1 MKKIGLLLALL
12 VLCPW
17 LTGCGQVQIR
27 DACDKYQQAVG
38 PEVAEYA
45 NADGKIDEAEAEI
58 LALDAAFAAKVK
70 TDKGPSVAEA
80 KDYSAK
86 VGTPWLLWVDKDEE
100 LDSLSKRLRH
110 ATKEDFDRAMQA
122 VETGK

>member
-1 MKKIGLLLALL
+1 MKKILLLPLLAVALF
-12 VLCPW
+12 CA
-17 LTGCGQVQIR
+17 GCGHVPII

-86 VGTPWLLWVDKDEE
+86 VGTPWLLWVDKDDR

>member
-1 MKKIGLLLALL
+1 MYECSIIYFFMR
-12 VLCPW
+12 V
-17 LTGCGQVQIR
+17 V
-27 DACDKYQQAVG
+27 
-38 PEVAEYA
+38 
-45 NADGKIDEAEAEI
+45 
-58 LALDAAFAAKVK
+58 AFAQ

-86 VGTPWLLWVDKDEE
+86 VGTPWLLWVDKDDR